1 MRVAVIG
8 GGINGIMSAAAIRGY
23 GHDVIVFE
31 RFALVSQ
38 TSSMSTKLLHG
49 GLRYLEQGSF
59 GLVREALA
67 ERAWWLRE
75 APGLC
80 QPIRLLLPVWS
91 GKGRSPLL
99 LRAGLWLYD
108 RLAGKA
114 AIAPHQWLDRDAT
127 IAASPG
133 LHPEGLRGSFAFWDG
148 QMDDRLLGLWAADRA
163 RGLGVH
169 FRENS
174 PVNRVSEDGT
184 IWIDGASERFD
195 CVVNVA
201 GPWAAALLADS
212 GIKSRNSLDLV
223 RGSHLVISRPCPSA
237 ILAQVND
244 ERRIAFIL
252 PWKGGTLVGTTEV
265 RQELDA
271 PIECSADER
280 AYLTRFHDQVMT
292 EPLRD
297 DEVTQTFAGLRPLI
311 RSAADPTRASREYE
325 IERFGRIVTVFGG
338 KWTTA
343 RSLGVRVAAEVLRT
357 T

>member
-1 MRVAVIG
+1 MRVAVVG
-8 GGINGIMSAAAIRGY
+8 GGINGIMSAAAIRSY
-23 GHDVIVFE
+23 GHEVVVLE
-31 RFALVSQ
+31 RFGLVSQ
-38 TSSMSTKLLHG
+38 TSSVSTKLLHG

-59 GLVREALA
+59 GLVREALT

-75 APGLC
+75 APELC
-80 QPIRLLLPVWS
+80 QPIRLVLPVWS
-91 GKGRSPLL
+91 GKGRSPWI

-163 RGLGVH
+163 RGMGVH
-169 FRENS
+169 FREYS
-174 PVNRVSEDGT
+174 RVDRIAEDGT
-184 IWIDGASERFD
+184 VWMDGGSERFD

-201 GPWAAALLADS
+201 GPWAAALLTNS
-212 GIKSRNSLDLV
+212 GIKSRNSLDLI

-237 ILAQVND
+237 ILAQVNN

-252 PWKGGTLVGTTEV
+252 PWKGGTLLGTTEV
-265 RQELDA
+265 RQQLNA
-271 PIECSADER
+271 PIECSVDER
-280 AYLTRFHDQVMT
+280 AYLYRFHDQLMA
-292 EPLRD
+292 ESLRD
-297 DEVTQTFAGLRPLI
+297 DEVVQTFAGLRPLI
-311 RSAADPTRASREYE
+311 RSAVDPTRASREYE
-325 IERFGRIVTVFGG
+325 IERHGRIVTVFGG

-343 RSLGVRVAAEVLRT
+343 RALGVRVAVEVSKT
-357 T
+357 A